1 MGILNWLF
9 GQGASVPAP
18 THEQSS
24 ATQNIKQQAS
34 EADRAWREN
43 RPCFI
48 EESKSI
54 QGQIGYFKLA
64 DWWMTAF
71 SDSERK
77 YIESIFQPISTVQ
90 ASGSPLT
97 SGVIQSTTETAVG
110 LLSALA
116 MWFQKP
122 EDRTVAH
129 KILNK
134 AMELSKDASAL
145 DNHYLY
151 QTIIQFNYR
160 NRENG
165 ENLKAAIDACLKMI
179 SLAPEAAQAYKS
191 EFPKEQLPGH
201 KGYGQLAIIYE
212 KQGRFQDAIAVSEQA
227 ANQHWGGD
235 WAKRIERC
243 GKKLMKA

>member
-1 MGILNWLF
+1 MGISNRLF
-9 GQGASVPAP
+9 GRGASVPAP
-18 THEQSS
+18 THEQSH
-24 ATQNIKQQAS
+24 ATQNIKQPAS

-43 RPCFI
+43 HPCFI
-48 EESKSI
+48 NESEPI
-54 QGQIGYFKLA
+54 QGEIGYFKLT

-71 SDSERK
+71 SDRERK
-77 YIESIFQPISTVQ
+77 HIESIFHPISTIQ

-110 LLSALA
+110 FLSALA
-116 MWFQKP
+116 GWFQKP
-122 EDRTVAH
+122 EDRTIAH
-129 KILNK
+129 RILNK

-179 SLAPEAAQAYKS
+179 SLAPEAARAYKS

-201 KGYGQLAIIYE
+201 KGYEQLAIIYE